1 VPGDI
6 GGGRMAGGRL
16 RPYSGKI
23 RTRSVRLFWLS
34 FALMIALAFGP
45 EGFSAW
51 SLVGEGIT
59 GTIFAVLI
67 FVIIGSAFVGSACI
81 LYDWW
86 AWLKNQ
92 G

>member
-1 VPGDI
+1 
-6 GGGRMAGGRL
+6 MAGDRL

-34 FALMIALAFGP
+34 FALMIALALGL
-45 EGFSAW
+45 EAFSAW
-51 SLVGEGIT
+51 SLVGEKII
-59 GTIFAVLI
+59 GTTFLVLA
-67 FVIIGSAFVGSACI
+67 FVIGGSALVGSACI

-86 AWLKNQ
+86 AWLKNR